1 MPMEAV
7 GVSKRADSGASLPI
21 SPEMYAMVP
30 LVRRATRPSSP
41 LAGENRNVSMTRLLS
56 GPSERVEL
64 SRRMT
69 PSDPSEPV
77 LRMSPT
83 TSFVPAGAGKT
94 FPSRVT
100 VTEPLELCNTPMVS
114 WATAGS
120 APARRNT
127 VTSRITMD
135 SLVLMVFLPEYVNV
149 PVLLFLLLPV
159 QWHGRYVPNGGE
171 EETC

>member
-1 MPMEAV
+1 
-7 GVSKRADSGASLPI
+7 
-21 SPEMYAMVP
+21 
-30 LVRRATRPSSP
+30 
-41 LAGENRNVSMTRLLS
+41 
-56 GPSERVEL
+56 
-64 SRRMT
+64 
-69 PSDPSEPV
+69 
-77 LRMSPT
+77 
-83 TSFVPAGAGKT
+83 
-94 FPSRVT
+94 
-100 VTEPLELCNTPMVS
+100 MVS

-171 EETC
+171 EETCLITKGSRYQGRDGGDGNRGRTR